1 MMTETQVDDRL
12 DRREFVA
19 ELLRRT
25 PDALVITGLGSPAY
39 DVNAAGYRAE
49 NFFLLGAM
57 GGALPCALGLAI
69 AQPDRS
75 VVVITGD
82 GEHLM
87 NVGILAVIGV
97 KQPKNLTI
105 VVLDNGFFAETG
117 MQPSHSGLGTDLA
130 AVARGFGLADTTL
143 VHSMDGIDEVARKVN
158 DRAGTAYA
166 HILISTAHQKRSL
179 PSRDGVTN
187 KVRFRE
193 ALGLETY

>member
-1 MMTETQVDDRL
+1 MTTDTAVEDRL

-25 PDALVITGLGSPAY
+25 PDALVVTGLGSPAY

-57 GGALPCALGLAI
+57 GGAVPCALGLAI
-69 AQPDRS
+69 AQPERS
-75 VVVITGD
+75 VVVVTGD

-87 NVGILAVIGV
+87 NVGALAVVGV
-97 KQPKNLTI
+97 KKPKNLTI

-130 AVARGFGLADTTL
+130 AIARGFGLGDATVVET
-143 VHSMDGIDEVARKVN
+143 MDAVDEVARKIAAR
-158 DRAGTAYA
+158 DGAAYF
-166 HILISTAHQKRSL
+166 HVLISTAHQKRSL

-187 KVRFRE
+187 KVRFRA

>member
-1 MMTETQVDDRL
+1 MAFEDNRNDRL

-57 GGALPCALGLAI
+57 GGAVPFALGLAL
-69 AQPDRS
+69 AQPERS
-75 VVVITGD
+75 VIVVTGD

-87 NVGILAVIGV
+87 NVGALAVVGV

-130 AVARGFGLADTTL
+130 TVARGFGIPDTAVVDTMAG
-143 VHSMDGIDEVARKVN
+143 VDDVAAKANART
-158 DRAGTAYA
+158 GTSYF
-166 HILISTAHQKRSL
+166 HVLISTAHQKRSL

-187 KVRFRE
+187 KVRFRA
-193 ALGLETY
+193 ALGIDTY